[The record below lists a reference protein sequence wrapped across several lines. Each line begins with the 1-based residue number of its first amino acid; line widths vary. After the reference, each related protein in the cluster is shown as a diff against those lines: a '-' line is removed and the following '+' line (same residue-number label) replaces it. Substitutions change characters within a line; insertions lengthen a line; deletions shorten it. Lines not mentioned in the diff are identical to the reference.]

1 MVDPFRMRYRKRPK
15 KVWTQEGEV
24 YTGLEKSDR
33 ELPSPNAINDTI
45 KRRKSRSDDSDNP
58 YRRLYG
64 STQYQPSSEFTA
76 PPMVGGPLQVPSIIF
91 EIEEEPTRTWYYCRW
106 TIYWIIWLIAFI
118 FTYFLIFRHYYCSL
132 LMEF

>member
-1 MVDPFRMRYRKRPK
+1 MRKRPK
-15 KVWTQEGEV
+15 KVWAQETDV

-33 ELPSPNAINDTI
+33 ELTPTNAINDNI
-45 KRRKSRSDDSDNP
+45 KRRKKRSDDSDNP

-64 STQYQPSSEFTA
+64 STPYQSSSEFTA
-76 PPMVGGPLQVPSIIF
+76 PPIVRGPLQVPSIIF

-106 TIYWIIWLIAFI
+106 TIYWMLWLIAF
-118 FTYFLIFRHYYCSL
+118 TLAYFLTFRRYYCSF